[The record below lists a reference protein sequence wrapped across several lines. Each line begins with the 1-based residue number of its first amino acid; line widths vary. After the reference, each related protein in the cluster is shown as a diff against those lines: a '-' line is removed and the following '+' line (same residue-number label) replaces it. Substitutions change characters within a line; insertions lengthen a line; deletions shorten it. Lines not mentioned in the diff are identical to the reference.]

1 MQFMN
6 TRIMIIVILSL
17 LLLAG
22 MWTCSKRN
30 QFVSK
35 KEEAKAQWQQVQTQY
50 QRRMDLIP
58 NIVSTVKAQANF
70 ERTTLEEVINARARA
85 TQMTISAENLDEA
98 SMQKFKQ
105 AQGELSGA
113 LSRLLAVAENY
124 PELKTNQAFSELR
137 TELEGTENRISVQ
150 RMKYNEL
157 VKEYNKSIQFFPG
170 NVVAGLFGFMPFP
183 YFESEAGAE
192 KAPNV
197 GKQLEDMMK

>member
-1 MQFMN
+1 MN
-6 TRIMIIVILSL
+6 TKTILIGL
-17 LLLAG
+17 LGLFVLGG

-35 KEEAKAQWQQVQTQY
+35 REEVKAQWQQVQTQY

-70 ERTTLEEVINARARA
+70 EKTTLEEVINARARA
-85 TQMTISAENLDEA
+85 TQVSINADNLDES
-98 SMQKFKQ
+98 SMDKFKK

-113 LSRLLAVAENY
+113 LGRLLAVAENY
-124 PELKTNQAFSELR
+124 PELRTNQAFSELR
-137 TELEGTENRISVQ
+137 TELEGTENRIAVQ

-170 NVVAGLFGFMPFP
+170 NVVAGIFNFMPMP
-183 YFESEAGAE
+183 YFEAEAGAE

>member
-1 MQFMN
+1 MN
-6 TRIMIIVILSL
+6 TKTILIGL
-17 LLLAG
+17 LGLFVLGG

-35 KEEAKAQWQQVQTQY
+35 REEVKAQWQQVQTQY

-58 NIVSTVKAQANF
+58 NIVSTVKAKANF
-70 ERTTLEEVINARARA
+70 EKTTLEEVINARARA
-85 TQMTISAENLDEA
+85 TQVSINADNLDES
-98 SMQKFKQ
+98 SMDKFKK

-113 LSRLLAVAENY
+113 LGRLLAVAENY
-124 PELKTNQAFSELR
+124 PELRTNQAFSELR
-137 TELEGTENRISVQ
+137 TELEGTENRIAVQ

-170 NVVAGLFGFMPFP
+170 NVVAGIFNFMPMP
-183 YFESEAGAE
+183 YFEAEAGAE

>member
-1 MQFMN
+1 MN
-6 TRIMIIVILSL
+6 VRNILIGL
-17 LLLAG
+17 LILLVLTG

-70 ERTTLEEVINARARA
+70 ERKTLEDVINARAKA
-85 TQMTISAENLDEA
+85 TQVTIHAENLDET
-98 SMQKFKQ
+98 SLEKFKR

-113 LSRLLAVAENY
+113 LGRLLAVAENY
-124 PELKTNQAFSELR
+124 PELRTNQAFSELR

-150 RMKYNEL
+150 RMKYNDI
-157 VKEYNKSIQFFPG
+157 VKEYNKSIQYFPG
-170 NVVAGLFGFMPFP
+170 NVVAGLFGFSPMP

>member
-1 MQFMN
+1 MN
-6 TRIMIIVILSL
+6 ARNILIGL
-17 LLLAG
+17 LILLVLAG

-70 ERTTLEEVINARARA
+70 ERKTLEDVINARAKA
-85 TQMTISAENLDEA
+85 TQVTINPENLDET
-98 SMQKFKQ
+98 SLEKFKQ

-113 LSRLLAVAENY
+113 LGRLLAVAENY
-124 PELKTNQAFSELR
+124 PELRTNQAFSELR

-150 RMKYNEL
+150 RMKYNDV
-157 VKEYNKSIQFFPG
+157 VKEYNKSIQYFPG
-170 NVVAGLFGFMPFP
+170 NVVAGLFSFAPMP
-183 YFESEAGAE
+183 YFEAEAGSE

>member
-1 MQFMN
+1 MN
-6 TRIMIIVILSL
+6 KRTILIGLVVLFAL
-17 LLLAG
+17 LG
-22 MWTCSKRN
+22 MWTCNKRN

-50 QRRMDLIP
+50 QRRLDLIP

-70 ERTTLEEVINARARA
+70 EKKTLEDVINARAKA
-85 TQMTISAENLDEA
+85 TQVTINTDNLDEA
-98 SMQKFKQ
+98 SIEKFKK

-113 LSRLLAVAENY
+113 LGRLLAVAENY
-124 PELKTNQAFSELR
+124 PELRTNQAFSELR
-137 TELEGTENRISVQ
+137 TELEGTENRIAVQ

-170 NVVAGLFGFMPFP
+170 NIVAALFGFTQLP
-183 YFESEAGAE
+183 YFEAEAGSE

>member
-1 MQFMN
+1 MN
-6 TRIMIIVILSL
+6 TKTVLIGIIILF
-17 LLLAG
+17 LLAG
-22 MWTCSKRN
+22 MWTCTKRN

-35 KEEAKAQWQQVQTQY
+35 KEEVKAQWQQVQTQY

-70 ERTTLEEVINARARA
+70 EKTTLEEVINARAKA
-85 TQMTISAENLDEA
+85 TQVTINADNLDDATME
-98 SMQKFKQ
+98 KFKK

-124 PELKTNQAFSELR
+124 PELRTNQAFSELR

-150 RMKYNEL
+150 RMRYNEL

-170 NVVAGLFGFMPFP
+170 NIVAGMFGFTPMP
-183 YFESEAGAE
+183 YFEAEAGAE

-197 GKQLEDMMK
+197 GKQLEDMMR